1 MADILKTD
9 LRLVFRPEGDAD
21 LAGGV
26 LDLETVSDADNLAQ
40 ALTLRLLVHRG
51 ELAGLGHPGYGSRI
65 HDLIGEPLDRPN
77 LDLLRRYVRKAL
89 LGDPRV
95 AEVTRVEVAPRPDAP
110 GTVAV
115 EASVKA
121 ISGASVNVEVE
132 LDAG

>member
-9 LRLVFRPEGDAD
+9 LRLVFRPEGDVD
-21 LAGGV
+21 LAGGR
-26 LDLETVSDADNLAQ
+26 LDLETVSGVDNLRQ

-89 LGDPRV
+89 LEDPRV
-95 AEVTRVEVAPRPDAP
+95 AEVTRIEVVPRRDAP

-121 ISGASVNVEVE
+121 VSGASVDVEVE